1 MSVCDG
7 ASLAASIRGVVR
19 SLDRNVAVSELQT
32 MTQLVESVTANTRF
46 YLMLLGVFAVIAVT
60 LAALGIYGVMHYTV
74 TQRTQEIG
82 IRVALGADARRVVGM
97 VLRQGLR
104 LAAAGVVT
112 GAVAALA
119 LTRLMSTLL
128 YGVRPTDALTFATT
142 ACLLAAVATI
152 ASVLPARRA
161 TRIDPLTALRVDG

>member
-1 MSVCDG
+1 MSQV
-7 ASLAASIRGVVR
+7 L
-19 SLDRNVAVSELQT
+19 
-32 MTQLVESVTANTRF
+32 ESVTANTRF

-82 IRVALGADARRVVGM
+82 IRLALGADSRRVVGM
-97 VLRQGLR
+97 VLRQGLV
-104 LAAAGVVT
+104 LASVGVVT
-112 GAVAALA
+112 GAVAAIA

-128 YGVRPTDALTFATT
+128 YGVRPTDALTFAAT

-161 TRIDPLTALRVDG
+161 TRIDPLTALRAD